1 MSYAVHSA
9 YTQGK
14 LLQIKQ
20 CDFIEAGLTDILMLF
35 FIIQRLDFAWFLL
48 FLWKLSVV
56 IHACKTGG
64 RQKDGEEEGNYE
76 ERKTNKMQ

>member
-20 CDFIEAGLTDILMLF
+20 YDFIEAGLADILMFF
-35 FIIQRLDFAWFLL
+35 FIIQRLDFACFLL
-48 FLWKLSVV
+48 FL
-56 IHACKTGG
+56 
-64 RQKDGEEEGNYE
+64 
-76 ERKTNKMQ
+76 